1 MLFYFYLHVSL
12 FTFPLRCVIMRF
24 ITMQVNFTSRA
35 HLHFKHTAK
44 RRQKMKNKLKYE
56 RPEITLIQWTTDDD
70 IITTSGGGDLG
81 DWDTDM

>member
-1 MLFYFYLHVSL
+1 
-12 FTFPLRCVIMRF
+12 
-24 ITMQVNFTSRA
+24 
-35 HLHFKHTAK
+35 
-44 RRQKMKNKLKYE
+44 MKTKSQYE